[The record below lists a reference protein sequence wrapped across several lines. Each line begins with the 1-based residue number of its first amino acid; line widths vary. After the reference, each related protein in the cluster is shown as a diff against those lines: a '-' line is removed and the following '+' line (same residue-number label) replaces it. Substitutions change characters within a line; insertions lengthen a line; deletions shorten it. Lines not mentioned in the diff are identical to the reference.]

1 MNDNETK
8 QGQVVSLPLRQQLNA
23 LAAELRESIDRVNA
37 VADDV
42 ERVLDALV
50 DVERMHLGVYLT
62 PAQAARITGRSVR
75 TMQRW
80 AEQGRIPSVRQPNG
94 TIAIPSSALESVP
107 RLTPRDARQD
117 AADGTSLSA

>member
-1 MNDNETK
+1 MNDNEK

-23 LAAELRESIDRVNA
+23 LAAELRDSIDRVNA

-62 PAQAARITGRSVR
+62 TAQAARLTGRSVR

-94 TIAIPSSALESVP
+94 TIAIPSSALESIP
-107 RLTPRDARQD
+107 RLTPRDAEQVG
-117 AADGTSLSA
+117 AVGSSLSA